1 MDRGDGDQTPEDQNA
16 ATLPLIR
23 PPVEPDPAPERVSGD
38 LATTVTRETP
48 VPVAPRNGAR
58 WIVAVMLLALAVTA
72 VVVGRSLIPRTVS
85 TLAQV
90 PIAPTTTAEPRS
102 SAPVAPSPS
111 VTAAPGPARPADSL
125 ATWAAKIS
133 GVTGVPAVAVQAYA
147 YAQLTV
153 RNTNPQCAI
162 GWTTLAGIG
171 EVQSHH
177 GQAGGSVLDR
187 NGRSTPPIVGPALNG
202 QDGRPLVSDTDAGAF
217 DSDPLFE
224 HAMGPLMLLPAVWR
238 ANASD
243 ADSDAI
249 LDPYDIDD
257 ESLAVAKLLC
267 AGGEDLT
274 QRAGWNTAVA
284 RVQTGDAFA
293 EAVFQAADSYGRRT
307 QNVE

>member
-23 PPVEPDPAPERVSGD
+23 PPVEPESANDRVSEDPAAA
-38 LATTVTRETP
+38 LTRETP
-48 VPVAPRNGAR
+48 TSVAPRNGAR
-58 WIVAVMLLALAVTA
+58 WIVAVIVLALAVTTVA
-72 VVVGRSLIPRTVS
+72 VGRSLIPRTVP

-90 PIAPTTTAEPRS
+90 PVAPTTTAAPRS
-102 SAPVAPSPS
+102 SAPAAPSPS
-111 VTAAPGPARPADSL
+111 VAAAPGPARPADSL
-125 ATWAAKIS
+125 ATWAGKIS
-133 GVTGVPAVAVQAYA
+133 GATGMPAVAVQAYA
-147 YAQLTV
+147 YAQLLV
-153 RNTNPQCAI
+153 RNINPQCAI

-177 GQAGGSVLDR
+177 GQAGGAVLDKT
-187 NGRSTPPIVGPALNG
+187 GRSTPPIVGPALDG
-202 QDGRPLVSDTDAGAF
+202 RDGRPLVSDTDAGAF
-217 DSDPLFE
+217 DSDPVYE
-224 HAMGPLMLLPAVWR
+224 HTMGPLMLLPAVWR

-243 ADSDAI
+243 ADADAI

-257 ESLAVAKLLC
+257 ASLAAAKVLC

-274 QRAGWNTAVA
+274 QRAGWNAAVGRIQA
-284 RVQTGDAFA
+284 GDAFA

>member
-1 MDRGDGDQTPEDQNA
+1 MDRGDGEQTPEDQNA

-23 PPVEPDPAPERVSGD
+23 PLVEPESANDRVSDD
-38 LATTVTRETP
+38 LAAAVTRETP
-48 VPVAPRNGAR
+48 TTVAPRNGAR
-58 WIVAVMLLALAVTA
+58 WIVAVMLLALAVTTVA
-72 VVVGRSLIPRTVS
+72 VGRSLIPRTVP

-90 PIAPTTTAEPRS
+90 PVAPTTTASPRS
-102 SAPVAPSPS
+102 SAPAAPSPS
-111 VTAAPGPARPADSL
+111 VAAAPGPARPADSL
-125 ATWAAKIS
+125 AIWAGKIS
-133 GVTGVPAVAVQAYA
+133 SATGMPAVAVQAYA
-147 YAQLTV
+147 YAQLLV

-177 GQAGGSVLDR
+177 GQAGGAVLDR
-187 NGRSTPPIVGPALNG
+187 NGRSTPPLVGPALDG
-202 QDGRPLVSDTDAGAF
+202 RDGRPLVSDTDAGAF
-217 DSDPLFE
+217 DSDPIYE
-224 HAMGPLMLLPAVWR
+224 HTMGPLMLLPAVWR

-243 ADSDAI
+243 ADADAI

-274 QRAGWNTAVA
+274 QRAGWNAAVG
-284 RVQTGDAFA
+284 RVQAGDAFA